1 MQDNTQNQKRKRDPQ
16 VFTDYAI
23 FRGNV
28 RLILDDGN
36 QTVMDRDAAIDMAKT
51 LGKNLVQVGYSKD
64 SNPRSTCKIM
74 DYGKYRYDLK
84 KREKENQK
92 KARDSRQE
100 VKEVQFSI
108 RIDDGDMR
116 RNVSRA
122 REFLLE
128 GMKVRI
134 VFRLFRREI
143 PMAKMALEMLSGIV
157 DSLSDVSE
165 PEGNP
170 SSADR
175 IVSQTIRPRKI
186 K

>member
-1 MQDNTQNQKRKRDPQ
+1 MKENVQNQKKKRDPQ

-28 RLILDDGN
+28 RLILEDGS
-36 QTVMDRDAAIDMAKT
+36 QTVIDRDDAIDMAKAA
-51 LGKNLVQVGYSKD
+51 GKNLVQVGYSKD
-64 SNPRSTCKIM
+64 ASPRSTCKIM

-108 RIDDGDMR
+108 RIDDGDKA
-116 RNVSRA
+116 RNVMRA
-122 REFLLE
+122 REFISE
-128 GMKVRI
+128 GMKVKI

-143 PMAKMALEMLSGIV
+143 PMAKMALEMLSEIV
-157 DSLSDVSE
+157 ESLSDVSE
-165 PEGNP
+165 PEGSP

-175 IVSQTIRPRKI
+175 IVSQTIKPRKSN
-186 K
+186 